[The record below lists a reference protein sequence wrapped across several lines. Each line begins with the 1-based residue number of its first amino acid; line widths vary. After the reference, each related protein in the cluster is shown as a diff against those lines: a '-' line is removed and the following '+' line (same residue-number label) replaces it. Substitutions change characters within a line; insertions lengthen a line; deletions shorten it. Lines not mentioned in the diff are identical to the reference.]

1 MGLVAELA
9 AGGAKGLFSGIGSL
23 AKDIRIAITGKDPEK
38 IAEAIAKAQE
48 IESATQIAQ
57 TDINKEEA
65 KHPNWF
71 VSGWRPFIGWTCGVA
86 LAFHYVVSPFLVWL
100 LSAFDITSS
109 VPKLDMAA
117 LMTLLFGMLGLGGYR
132 SYEKKQGIARG

>member
-1 MGLVAELA
+1 MGLVADLA

-48 IESATQIAQ
+48 IESAAQIAQ
-57 TDINKEEA
+57 TEINKEEA

-71 VSGWRPFIGWTCGVA
+71 VAGWRPFVGWTCGVA

-100 LSAFDITSS
+100 LSAFNVTSK
-109 VPKLDMAA
+109 VPTLDMGA
-117 LMTLLFGMLGLGGYR
+117 LMTLLFGMLGLGAYR
-132 SYEKKQGIARG
+132 SYEKKQGIARN

>member
-1 MGLVAELA
+1 MSLIADLA

-48 IESATQIAQ
+48 IEAAAAIAQ
-57 TDINKEEA
+57 TDINREEA

-86 LAFHYVVSPFLVWL
+86 LAFHYVASPFLVWL
-100 LSAFDITSS
+100 LSIINVSTE
-109 VPKLDMAA
+109 VPSLDMGA
-117 LMTLLFGMLGLGGYR
+117 LMTLLFGMLGLGAYR
-132 SYEKKQGIARG
+132 SYEKKQGIARN